1 MASQVKSTR
10 GREIFVYDGF
20 MYVYDNVN
28 FNNTIR
34 FWRCRNRNICKAR
47 IHTGK
52 NDYTVIKTINE
63 HCHNSEASKIEADVT
78 VTNLKRKATECME
91 PTSTLINMCIAPLS
105 EAAKVSNKK
114 KKYYL
119 GEHYIL

>member
-1 MASQVKSTR
+1 
-10 GREIFVYDGF
+10 

-34 FWRCRNRNICKAR
+34 FWRCRNRNFCKVR
-47 IHTGK
+47 IHTGV

-63 HCHNSEASKIEADVT
+63 NFHDSEASTIEANVA
-78 VTNLKRKATECME
+78 VINLKRKATECMD

-105 EAAKVSNKK
+105 EGAKVSNK
-114 KKYYL
+114 
-119 GEHYIL
+119 

>member
-1 MASQVKSTR
+1 MESQIISTR
-10 GREIFVYDGF
+10 GREIFVCDGF

-34 FWRCRNRNICKAR
+34 FWRCRNRNFCKAR
-47 IHTGK
+47 IHTGI

-63 HCHNSEASKIEADVT
+63 HCHDSEASKIEADVA

-91 PTSTLINMCIAPLS
+91 PTSTVINTCIAPLS

-114 KKYYL
+114 NYYL
-119 GEHYIL
+119 GEHFIL